1 MNNPDNTAAQADARA
16 EFSPVA
22 PISEVDLHLH
32 TTASDGLLT
41 PRALVEAAAARG
53 LRTIAITDHDTT
65 DGVAEATAAAAE
77 LCTVTVLPGVEL
89 STAPDPVECHMLGYF
104 IDIAEPGLVGRLR
117 ELRLGRTDRGRAMVE
132 RLGTLGLPLR
142 WERVEQLA
150 GGSVGR
156 PHIARA
162 MVERGYVETVAD
174 AFEQYIGKG
183 RPAYVDR
190 PTLTPAQSVEL
201 IHEAGG
207 VAVVAHP
214 LSPLIPDLDDFL
226 RRLVAVGLD
235 GLEVYYGD
243 YTPAQVAELRAVAQ
257 RHGLIAS
264 GGSDF
269 HGLEVL
275 PQYVLGGTRIPT
287 AVVPALAAARAQR
300 HGATAAGGGH

>member
-1 MNNPDNTAAQADARA
+1 MNTNRASVQIDERAAAAA
-16 EFSPVA
+16 AAV
-22 PISEVDLHLH
+22 SEVDLHLH

-41 PRALVEAAAARG
+41 PRALVQAAAASG

-77 LCTVTVLPGVEL
+77 LGSLTVIPGVEL

-104 IDIAEPGLVGRLR
+104 VDITAPGLVSRLR

-132 RLGTLGLPLR
+132 RLATLGLPLR

-162 MVERGYVETVAD
+162 MVEQGYVETVAA
-174 AFEQYIGKG
+174 AFDQYIGSG

-190 PTLTPAQSVEL
+190 PTLTPTESVEL
-201 IHEAGG
+201 IHGAGG

-214 LSPLIPDLDDFL
+214 FSPVLPGLDAFL
-226 RRLVAVGLD
+226 RRLAAVGLD

-243 YTPAQVAELRAVAQ
+243 YTPERVAQLRQVAR
-257 RHGLIAS
+257 RHGLVAT

-269 HGLEVL
+269 HGQEVL
-275 PQYVLGGTRIPT
+275 PQYVLGGTS
-287 AVVPALAAARAQR
+287 VPASVVAALREARVRR
-300 HGATAAGGGH
+300 HGASAS

>member
-1 MNNPDNTAAQADARA
+1 MSQPDDAAGQTDART
-16 EFSPVA
+16 ESPPAA
-22 PISEVDLHLH
+22 PVSETDLHLH

-41 PRALVEAAAARG
+41 PRALVEAAAERG

-65 DGVAEATAAAAE
+65 DGVAAAAAAAAE
-77 LCTVTVLPGVEL
+77 RGSVTVIPGVEL

-104 IDIAEPGLVGRLR
+104 VDIAAPVLVGRLR

-162 MVERGYVETVAD
+162 MVERGYVATVAD

-190 PTLTPAQSVEL
+190 PTLTPAESVEL

-214 LSPLIPDLDDFL
+214 LSPLIPDLDPFL
-226 RRLVAVGLD
+226 RRLAAVGLD

-243 YTPAQVAELRAVAQ
+243 YTPAQVAELRAVAR
-257 RHGLIAS
+257 RHGLIAT

-269 HGLEVL
+269 HGMEVL
-275 PQYVLGGTRIPT
+275 PQYVLGGTRIPSS
-287 AVVPALAAARAQR
+287 VVPALKEARARR
-300 HGATAAGGGH
+300 HGATAASGGH

>member
-1 MNNPDNTAAQADARA
+1 MNSPDNAAAHADSLPAA
-16 EFSPVA
+16 PV
-22 PISEVDLHLH
+22 SEVDLHLH

-41 PRALVEAAAARG
+41 PRALVEAAAANG

-77 LCTVTVLPGVEL
+77 LGSLTVIPGVEL

-104 IDIAEPGLVGRLR
+104 VAITEPGLVSRLR

-132 RLGTLGLPLR
+132 QLATLGLPLR

-162 MVERGYVETVAD
+162 MVERGYVETVAE
-174 AFEQYIGKG
+174 AFDRYIGKG

-190 PTLTPAQSVEL
+190 PTLTPTEAVEL
-201 IHEAGG
+201 IHGAGG

-214 LSPLIPDLDDFL
+214 LSPLIPDLDAFL
-226 RRLVAVGLD
+226 RRLAAVGLD

-243 YTPAQVAELRAVAQ
+243 YTPAQVAELREVAR
-257 RHGLIAS
+257 RHGLIAT

-269 HGLEVL
+269 HGIEVL
-275 PQYVLGGTRIPT
+275 PQYVLGGTSIPSS
-287 AVVPALAAARAQR
+287 VVPALEEARARR
-300 HGATAAGGGH
+300 HGA

>member
-1 MNNPDNTAAQADARA
+1 MNYPDNTAIQADTRA
-16 EFSPVA
+16 ESLPAAPV
-22 PISEVDLHLH
+22 SEVDLHLH

-41 PRALVEAAAARG
+41 PRALIEAAATNG

-77 LCTVTVLPGVEL
+77 LGSLTVIPGVEL

-104 IDIAEPGLVGRLR
+104 VAITEPGLVSRLR

-132 RLGTLGLPLR
+132 QLATLGLPLR

-162 MVERGYVETVAD
+162 MVERGYVETVAE
-174 AFEQYIGKG
+174 AFDRYIGKG

-190 PTLTPAQSVEL
+190 PTLTPTEAVEL
-201 IHEAGG
+201 IHGAGG

-214 LSPLIPDLDDFL
+214 LSPLIPDLDAFL
-226 RRLVAVGLD
+226 RRLAAVGLD

-243 YTPAQVAELRAVAQ
+243 YTPAQVAELREVAR
-257 RHGLIAS
+257 RHGLIAT

-269 HGLEVL
+269 HGIEVL
-275 PQYVLGGTRIPT
+275 PQYVLGGTSIPSS
-287 AVVPALAAARAQR
+287 VVPALEEARARR
-300 HGATAAGGGH
+300 HGA

>member
-1 MNNPDNTAAQADARA
+1 MNSPDNAAAHADSLPAA
-16 EFSPVA
+16 PV
-22 PISEVDLHLH
+22 SEVDLHLH

-41 PRALVEAAAARG
+41 PRALVEAAAANG

-65 DGVAEATAAAAE
+65 DGVAAATAAAAE
-77 LCTVTVLPGVEL
+77 LGSLTVIPGVEL

-104 IDIAEPGLVGRLR
+104 VAITEPGLVSRLR

-132 RLGTLGLPLR
+132 QLATLGLPLR

-162 MVERGYVETVAD
+162 MVERGYVETVAE
-174 AFEQYIGKG
+174 AFDRYIGKG

-190 PTLTPAQSVEL
+190 PTLTPTEAVEL
-201 IHEAGG
+201 IHGAGG

-214 LSPLIPDLDDFL
+214 LSPLIPDLDAFL
-226 RRLVAVGLD
+226 RRLAAVGLD

-243 YTPAQVAELRAVAQ
+243 YTPAQVAELREVAR
-257 RHGLIAS
+257 RHGLIAT

-269 HGLEVL
+269 HGIEVL
-275 PQYVLGGTRIPT
+275 PQYVLGGTSIPSS
-287 AVVPALAAARAQR
+287 VVPALEEARARR
-300 HGATAAGGGH
+300 HGA

>member
-1 MNNPDNTAAQADARA
+1 MNPDNAAVQADGRV
-16 EFSPVA
+16 EPSPAVLV
-22 PISEVDLHLH
+22 SEVDLHLH

-41 PRALVEAAAARG
+41 PRALVKAAAASG

-65 DGVAEATAAAAE
+65 DGVAEATAAATG
-77 LCTVTVLPGVEL
+77 LGSLTVIPGVEL

-104 IDIAEPGLVGRLR
+104 VAIAEPVMVSRLR

-132 RLGTLGLPLR
+132 RLATLGLPLR

-162 MVERGYVETVAD
+162 MVERSYVETVAE
-174 AFEQYIGKG
+174 AFDRYIGKG

-190 PTLTPAQSVEL
+190 PTLTPTEAVEL
-201 IHEAGG
+201 IHGAGG

-214 LSPLIPDLDDFL
+214 LSPLIPDLDVFL

-243 YTPAQVAELRAVAQ
+243 YTPAQVAELREVAR
-257 RHGLIAS
+257 RHGLIAT

-269 HGLEVL
+269 HGIEVL
-275 PQYVLGGTRIPT
+275 PQYVLGGTGVPSS
-287 AVVPALAAARAQR
+287 VVAALREARVR
-300 HGATAAGGGH
+300 RLGATAS

>member
-1 MNNPDNTAAQADARA
+1 MNNPDNAAARA
-16 EFSPVA
+16 ESSPVSA
-22 PISEVDLHLH
+22 VSEVDLHLH

-41 PRALVEAAAARG
+41 PRALVEAAAASG

-65 DGVAEATAAAAE
+65 DGVAEATATAHE
-77 LCTVTVLPGVEL
+77 LGTLTVIPGVEL

-104 IDIAEPGLVGRLR
+104 VDIAEPGLVGRLR

-142 WERVEQLA
+142 WERVEELA

-162 MVERGYVETVAD
+162 MVERGYIETVAE
-174 AFEQYIGKG
+174 AFDRYIGKG

-190 PTLTPAQSVEL
+190 PTLTPAESVEL
-201 IHEAGG
+201 IHGAGG

-226 RRLVAVGLD
+226 RRLVAGGLD

-243 YTPAQVAELRAVAQ
+243 YMPAQVAELRGVAR
-257 RHGLIAS
+257 RHGLTAT

-269 HGLEVL
+269 HGMEVL
-275 PQYVLGGTRIPT
+275 PQYVLGGTGIP
-287 AVVPALAAARAQR
+287 ASVVPALRAARARR